1 VTFSRSVLVG
11 LKDSPFRGVLDGWVR
26 SQGLETYV
34 TDRADEAVAWVRE
47 RPEAVA
53 FVDRDLARLD
63 GVEVWRVVRPIVSH
77 RLVLMARQRT
87 RDLWF
92 SALAEGVGSV
102 LTLPTEREVVLT
114 ALRLAAG
121 R

>member
-1 VTFSRSVLVG
+1 MLQRPVLVG
-11 LKDSPFRGVLDGWVR
+11 LRPSPFREALDGWV
-26 SQGLETYV
+26 QALGLETFV
-34 TDRADEAVAWVRE
+34 TERPREAVEWVRE
-47 RPEAVA
+47 RPSAVS
-53 FVDRDLARLD
+53 FVDRDLDRIE

-77 RLVLMARQRT
+77 RLVLMARDRT

-102 LTLPTEREVVLT
+102 LPLPSEREVVMT
-114 ALRLAAG
+114 ALRLASE

>member
-1 VTFSRSVLVG
+1 MLQRPVLIG
-11 LKDSPFRGVLDGWVR
+11 LRPSPFRDALDGWVR
-26 SQGLETYV
+26 AQGLGTFV
-34 TDRADEAVAWVRE
+34 TDRGTDAVDWVRSH
-47 RPEAVA
+47 PETVS
-53 FVDRDLARLD
+53 FVDRDLDRLG

-77 RLVLMARQRT
+77 RLVLMAELRT

-102 LTLPTEREVVLT
+102 LPLPTEREVVLT
-114 ALRLAAG
+114 ALRLASG